1 MAIAIDRQ
9 WAAVYIMV
17 TIGQLLRGDQ
27 ILNMLMEETK
37 GFISQ

>member
-1 MAIAIDRQ
+1 MGIATDRQ
-9 WAAVYIMV
+9 WAAVYNRV

-27 ILNMLMEETK
+27 IFNMLMEEPK